1 MKNFFRQLSF
11 RRKLLISFV
20 TLSCIPVLLVGIAS
34 YHLYTN
40 FIINMTEKSSIE
52 TIDLVCDDIDS
63 LLNDAWNL
71 CDMLTGD
78 IKMQKYLRMDF
89 DSVRDQYSNDLAGS
103 MELAS
108 ISTYR
113 KDIFGVYVFGQNGG
127 RYKSNYYSF
136 KSEDQRETT
145 WYKAIAGSR
154 ETTWFPS
161 HEGSFIVRSSISDNF
176 ITVGQPVMDKAS
188 GMVNGIVAADIKE
201 DVITQKI
208 KHSLS
213 NGVICIIDQEGSI
226 LFRSNAGNDLH
237 YPIDISPSLVSH
249 ILESTGTAVG
259 KSMVVPDSGY
269 LVVSRTLMNSNW
281 RIAGIIDRGFLTQSS
296 KDITHIVM
304 LVLLIIAFSSLYV
317 AMLISQSV
325 YKPVQILYRMME
337 EVENGDFSVRY
348 TYHSSDEFGRLGK
361 NFNQMLERIQKL
373 ISQIYEEQKKLKNSE
388 LKALQAQIQPHFL
401 YNSLDSV
408 MWLLRMDKN
417 RDAEKMLNELSTL
430 FKISLSK
437 GNEIITIE
445 EELRHISSYL
455 FITNMIYSK
464 KFEYAIECDPVL
476 YSYRTLKLLL
486 QPLAENAIAHA
497 IPMPGQKVFIQV
509 RIYEDEDSLVL
520 SVQDISRGID
530 QETLEKLQQQLG
542 TAAHPDRRDSG
553 YGLYNV
559 NERIHILF
567 GSSYGLTV
575 TSEPDFGTEVTVRI
589 PKLKGDDIFVPGNAL

>member
-1 MKNFFRQLSF
+1 M
-11 RRKLLISFV
+11 
-20 TLSCIPVLLVGIAS
+20 TLSCIPVLLVGIAA

-63 LLNDAWNL
+63 LLNDAWSL

-89 DSVRDQYSNDLAGS
+89 DSIRDQYSNDLTGS

-145 WYKAIAGSR
+145 WYRTIAGSR
-154 ETTWFPS
+154 EATWFPS

-201 DVITQKI
+201 DAITQKI

-213 NGVICIIDQEGSI
+213 NGVICIIDQEGNI

-237 YPIDISPSLVSH
+237 YPIDISPGLVSH

-269 LVVSRTLMNSNW
+269 
-281 RIAGIIDRGFLTQSS
+281 RGFLTQSS

-348 TYHSSDEFGRLGK
+348 NYHSSDEFGRLGK

-437 GNEIITIE
+437 GNEVITIE

-455 FITNMIYSK
+455 FITNMIYSR

-497 IPMPGQKVFIQV
+497 IPMPGQKVFIRV
-509 RIYEDEDSLVL
+509 RIYEEEDSLVL
-520 SVQDISRGID
+520 SVQDISRGMD
-530 QETLEKLQQQLG
+530 QETLENLQQQLG
-542 TAAHPDRRDSG
+542 TAVHPDRRDSG

-567 GSSYGLTV
+567 GSSYGLTI
-575 TSEPDFGTEVTVRI
+575 TSEPDFGTEVIVKI
-589 PKLKGDDIFVPGNAL
+589 PKLKGDDIFAPGNAL

>member
-20 TLSCIPVLLVGIAS
+20 TLSCIPVLLVGIAA

-113 KDIFGVYVFGQNGG
+113 KDLFGVYVFGQNGG

-259 KSMVVPDSGY
+259 KSMVCLLYTSPSPRDMRR
-269 LVVSRTLMNSNW
+269 SRMP
-281 RIAGIIDRGFLTQSS
+281 SS
-296 KDITHIVM
+296 
-304 LVLLIIAFSSLYV
+304 A
-317 AMLISQSV
+317 
-325 YKPVQILYRMME
+325 
-337 EVENGDFSVRY
+337 
-348 TYHSSDEFGRLGK
+348 
-361 NFNQMLERIQKL
+361 
-373 ISQIYEEQKKLKNSE
+373 
-388 LKALQAQIQPHFL
+388 
-401 YNSLDSV
+401 
-408 MWLLRMDKN
+408 
-417 RDAEKMLNELSTL
+417 
-430 FKISLSK
+430 
-437 GNEIITIE
+437 
-445 EELRHISSYL
+445 
-455 FITNMIYSK
+455 
-464 KFEYAIECDPVL
+464 
-476 YSYRTLKLLL
+476 
-486 QPLAENAIAHA
+486 
-497 IPMPGQKVFIQV
+497 
-509 RIYEDEDSLVL
+509 
-520 SVQDISRGID
+520 
-530 QETLEKLQQQLG
+530 
-542 TAAHPDRRDSG
+542 
-553 YGLYNV
+553 
-559 NERIHILF
+559 
-567 GSSYGLTV
+567 
-575 TSEPDFGTEVTVRI
+575 
-589 PKLKGDDIFVPGNAL
+589 